1 MGFEMKTRRL
11 FMSTF
16 AAGLCSVAGFAD
28 DASGAVEVTIPEA
41 VTAEVVQEES
51 YEVTFEFVDT
61 RIQDVLS
68 IMAEQRPNTSI
79 LIGPEVQGNVTL
91 NLKKVPWLKAL
102 DLILKQHGLVY
113 ENISENI
120 FEIKVS
126 EVPEVTAK
134 ADVKIVLYE
143 MSEIVNMDSK
153 ELFKLYSKLA
163 DARADVTTEQMR
175 SHIIENGKVFIK
187 ELVADN
193 QQAVKI
199 LKVLANDADLNFS
212 FSGVDKVTT
221 KAEKGAP
228 ATASA
233 FTNRVSLR
241 LRRMPLEKVLTMVC
255 NKGGLSCLYKDD
267 VWEISPRRPEQQRP
281 LVIGHFDV
289 KFLAVDNELLAVL
302 RSMISERGKI
312 TAGKNKI
319 LIVKA
324 TEEEQEAIRNT
335 LAVMDKPTPQVMI
348 EARFFELA
356 DGESSHI
363 GIDWS
368 AALGGETGQ
377 GMTVSAS
384 GKTDFKDTMY
394 TPNQVTSE
402 PGNPTFELKPG
413 VSQTNV
419 DDWIAKNKNLDET
432 FDTEELFDQFYRMV
446 PGTAGVKT
454 YEGLERIT
462 TGSVGY
468 AGFSATL
475 RALNADSGAQQLAN
489 PKIVVT
495 SGEQATIHIGAKEPI
510 IKSSSSGSGESA
522 ERTYELD
529 SNFGNA
535 DTNKIANLTGE
546 EGEIED
552 VFNAQGTPGYLD
564 LGTILTVAPTVKTED
579 QVYIKVIPNLMRQT
593 GQITIAGNTYPRL
606 FSTKVYTEFTI
617 NSGQTIAIGGLT
629 KEQEVNATNKVPL
642 LGDIPLIGKYLF
654 SYESNE
660 RERSETV
667 IFLTVNV
674 VGAKDLKTTSG
685 IPINSKLVDPVLETI
700 RLQDTQGAEYIP
712 QSQQAQEQE
721 IVPAEEGD
729 LEDSSETEVAEEV
742 EAEVAEVEEVTEP
755 EPVIATE
762 EEVIVIE

>member
-1 MGFEMKTRRL
+1 MNKRKL
-11 FMSTF
+11 FISSF
-16 AAGLCSVAGFAD
+16 VAGLCSVAGFAD
-28 DASGAVEVTIPEA
+28 DASLVETTTMPAAVAEVT
-41 VTAEVVQEES
+41 QEEQ

-79 LIGPEVQGNVTL
+79 LVGPEVQGNVTL
-91 NLKKVPWLKAL
+91 NLKKVPWIKAL
-102 DLILKQHGLVY
+102 ELILKQHGLEY
-113 ENISENI
+113 EKVSENI
-120 FEIKVS
+120 FQIKVS
-126 EVPEVTAK
+126 AAPEAVAK
-134 ADVKIVLYE
+134 ADVKVTLYE

-153 ELFKLYSKLA
+153 ELYKLYSKLA

-175 SHIIENGKVFIK
+175 AHIIDNGKVFIK
-187 ELVADN
+187 ELEADG

-212 FSGVDKVTT
+212 FSGVENV
-221 KAEKGAP
+221 AP
-228 ATASA
+228 AAGQAAGQPSFA
-233 FTNRVSLR
+233 NRVSLR

-281 LVIGHFDV
+281 LVIGHFDI
-289 KFLAVDNELLAVL
+289 KFLAIDNELLAVL
-302 RSMISERGKI
+302 RSLISPRGKI
-312 TAGKNKI
+312 TAGKNKT

-324 TEEEQEAIRNT
+324 TEEEQESVRNT

-368 AALGGETGQ
+368 TALGRNGGI
-377 GMTVSAS
+377 TVEGAAN
-384 GKTDFKDTMY
+384 TNFTDTMY
-394 TPNQVTSE
+394 TPNKQEITSE
-402 PGNPTFELKPG
+402 RELLPWYTVSDVTTYINNNPGASNDDIFDMFYG
-413 VSQTNV
+413 TNTEV
-419 DDWIAKNKNLDET
+419 DREW
-432 FDTEELFDQFYRMV
+432 
-446 PGTAGVKT
+446 
-454 YEGLERIT
+454 EGLERVT
-462 TGSVGY
+462 TGSIGY
-468 AGFSATL
+468 SGFAATL
-475 RALNADSGAQQLAN
+475 RALKTDSGAKQLAN

-510 IKSSSSGSGESA
+510 IKSSSSGSGDSA

-529 SNFGNA
+529 SNFGSA
-535 DTNKIANLTGE
+535 DSNKVANLTGE
-546 EGEIED
+546 EGDVED

-593 GQITIAGNTYPRL
+593 GQVTIAGNTYPRL

-629 KEQEVNATNKVPL
+629 KEEEVNSTNKVPL
-642 LGDIPLIGKYLF
+642 LGDIPMIGKYLF
-654 SYESNE
+654 SYESKV

-685 IPINSKLVDPVLETI
+685 IPVTSRLVDPVLETI
-700 RLQDTQGAEYIP
+700 RLQDAQGAEYVP
-712 QSQQAQEQE
+712 EAVKSMEQE
-721 IVPAEEGD
+721 IISADEN
-729 LEDSSETEVAEEV
+729 EV
-742 EAEVAEVEEVTEP
+742 ETDVVEEVVEKENTAE
-755 EPVIATE
+755 EKTDVQPVVATE

>member
-1 MGFEMKTRRL
+1 MDKRKL
-11 FMSTF
+11 FISSF
-16 AAGLCSVAGFAD
+16 VAGLCSIAGFAD
-28 DASGAVEVTIPEA
+28 DANPIETTTMPSSAIEEN
-41 VTAEVVQEES
+41 QEER

-79 LIGPEVQGNVTL
+79 LVGPEVQGNVTL
-91 NLKKVPWLKAL
+91 NLKKVPWIKAL
-102 DLILKQHGLVY
+102 ELILKQHGLEY
-113 ENISENI
+113 EKVSENI
-120 FEIKVS
+120 FQIKVS
-126 EVPEVTAK
+126 TAPEVIAK
-134 ADVKIVLYE
+134 ADVKVTLYE

-153 ELFKLYSKLA
+153 ELYKLYSKLA
-163 DARADVTTEQMR
+163 DAREDVTTEQMR
-175 SHIIENGKVFIK
+175 SHIIENGKIFIK
-187 ELVADN
+187 ELEADG

-199 LKVLANDADLNFS
+199 LKVLARDADLNFS
-212 FSGVDKVTT
+212 FSGVEQVVASVGEN
-221 KAEKGAP
+221 AEKP
-228 ATASA
+228 A

-281 LVIGHFDV
+281 LVIGHFDI
-289 KFLAVDNELLAVL
+289 KFLAIDNELLAVL
-302 RSMISERGKI
+302 RSLISPRGKI
-312 TAGKNKI
+312 TAGKNKT
-319 LIVKA
+319 LIVKS
-324 TEEEQEAIRNT
+324 TEEEQESVRNT

-368 AALGGETGQ
+368 AALGKNGGL
-377 GMTVSAS
+377 TVKGDANTNF
-384 GKTDFKDTMY
+384 TDNMY
-394 TPNQVTSE
+394 TPNKEETKSEYVLAPGRTQAEVDAYIASTSNVT
-402 PGNPTFELKPG
+402 NQQIRDKFFVL
-413 VSQTNV
+413 
-419 DDWIAKNKNLDET
+419 
-432 FDTEELFDQFYRMV
+432 DTEV
-446 PGTAGVKT
+446 TKT
-454 YEGLERIT
+454 WEGLERVT
-462 TGSVGY
+462 TGSIGY
-468 AGFSATL
+468 SGFAATL
-475 RALNADSGAQQLAN
+475 RALKTDSGAQQLAN

-510 IKSSSSGSGESA
+510 IKSSSSGSGDSA

-529 SNFGNA
+529 SNFGSA
-535 DTNKIANLTGE
+535 DSNKVANLTGE
-546 EGEIED
+546 EGDVED

-593 GQITIAGNTYPRL
+593 GVVTIAGNTYPRL

-629 KEQEVNATNKVPL
+629 KEEEVNSTNKVPL

-654 SYESNE
+654 SYESKD

-685 IPINSKLVDPVLETI
+685 IPVTSKLVDPVLETI
-700 RLQDTQGAEYIP
+700 RLQDAQGAEYIP
-712 QSQQAQEQE
+712 EVVKSMEQE
-721 IVPAEEGD
+721 IVSAEKVDAEED
-729 LEDSSETEVAEEV
+729 V
-742 EAEVAEVEEVTEP
+742 VEEVVEKEDLTGKNPEV